1 MGNCFKKSHDIP
13 ISLGSSDDTPPP
25 QQFPKST
32 QGRFSPTPSERA
44 TLSSSSSSSFPVE
57 PTSLEDELGK
67 ILSKPYVDI
76 NSLYVV
82 EKELGRGQF
91 GGAYE
96 DKQNLHLVMELC
108 TGGELFDRSINKGNF
123 SEREAT
129 LIGRQIVNVVHVCH
143 FIGVMHRDLKPES
156 FLMVKVSDLEGKVV
170 GLYFSA
176 NWYPPCRN
184 FTPVLVDMYEQIKT
198 KGSNFEIVYV
208 SSDEDLNAFN
218 NYHALMPGLAIPFS
232 DLETKK
238 ALNRKF
244 DIEGIPCL
252 VILQPNNNKD
262 DATLH
267 EGVELVYQCG
277 VRVFPYTKQRLE
289 NLLEEERKKHER
301 QTLTNLITNHDRDYL
316 LGHPSPK
323 QVPVA
328 SLVGKTV
335 GTVLLCPMKIKQMLV
350 ENGDHEDFEIV
361 FVSND
366 RNQESFDS
374 YFNTMPWLALPFG
387 DPTVKELAKHF
398 DLRGIPCLIIIGP
411 HGKTVTKQGR
421 NLINLYQENAYPFTE
436 AKVELLEKQM
446 DEEAKSLP
454 RSVYHPRHR
463 HELNLVS

>member
-1 MGNCFKKSHDIP
+1 MKKEGKDGNFEALTNGDYEEQV
-13 ISLGSSDDTPPP
+13 SS
-25 QQFPKST
+25 S
-32 QGRFSPTPSERA
+32 RFSSLLESKDRDY
-44 TLSSSSSSSFPVE
+44 LL
-57 PTSLEDELGK
+57 TS
-67 ILSKPYVDI
+67 
-76 NSLYVV
+76 
-82 EKELGRGQF
+82 
-91 GGAYE
+91 
-96 DKQNLHLVMELC
+96 
-108 TGGELFDRSINKGNF
+108 TGL
-123 SEREAT
+123 
-129 LIGRQIVNVVHVCH
+129 Q
-143 FIGVMHRDLKPES
+143 
-156 FLMVKVSDLEGKVV
+156 VKVSDLEGKVI

-184 FTPVLVDMYEQIKT
+184 FTPVLVDMYEQLKT
-198 KGSNFEIVYV
+198 NGSDFEIVYV

-218 NYHALMPGLAIPFS
+218 NYHALMPWLAIPFS

-238 ALNRKF
+238 TLNRKF

-252 VILQPNNNKD
+252 VILQPDNNKD

-267 EGVELVYQCG
+267 EGVELVYRYG
-277 VRVFPYTKQRLE
+277 VRAFPFTKERLE
-289 NLLEEERKKHER
+289 NLLEEEREKHER
-301 QTLTNLITNHDRDYL
+301 QTLTNLISNHDRDYL

-328 SLVGKTV
+328 SLIGKTV
-335 GTVLLCPMKIKQMLV
+335 GLYFSAQWCVPCVKFIPRLISIYQKIKQMLV

-374 YFNTMPWLALPFG
+374 YFNGMPWLALPFG

-398 DLRGIPCLIIIGP
+398 DVRGIPCLIIIGP
-411 HGKTVTKQGR
+411 DGKTVTKQGR

-454 RSVYHPRHR
+454 RSVYHPGHR
-463 HELNLVS
+463 HELNLVSEGNGGGPFICCDCDEQGCGWAYQCLECGYEVHPKCVTTADRPSTGQ